1 MKGIWLLL
9 IGLCLIVSG
18 CVSQNQ
24 GGATGGND
32 QQNSISSQDAS
43 PGQGGT
49 ANGATP
55 PAGPSGQPGQR
66 GFGGF
71 SQAAADAC
79 AGKAENDTCEFTL
92 NGTTIN
98 GNCGSRR
105 TGQLTCLP
113 ARMNQRPPQ
122 EMVDACTGKSANDS
136 CEFTLNGTVVNGN
149 CRGRASGELT
159 CFSSEMF
166 EGMGNRSFDP
176 RRGQQ
181 QNPGNPAGAGAPNGN
196 TDLGG
201 N

>member
-79 AGKAENDTCEFTL
+79 AGKAANDTCEFIL

-122 EMVDACTGKSANDS
+122 EMVDACAGKSVNDS

-149 CRGRASGELT
+149 CRGRGSGDLT
-159 CFSSEMF
+159 CFSQEMF
-166 EGMGNRSFDP
+166 QRLRP
-176 RRGQQ
+176 RGAPQGGQQ
-181 QNPGNPAGAGAPNGN
+181 QNQGNPDGVGMPNSN
-196 TDLGG
+196 TESLGG